1 MPSIVHYYLSFLMST
16 PSTCVRYWV
25 DDQRHPRTVYFKSFR
40 HAHDFIESF
49 IKVGWRAEVQP
60 Y

>member
-1 MPSIVHYYLSFLMST
+1 MTT